1 MPREQYSRANQRK
14 QTTNYY
20 LTYDSI
26 ITFYKN
32 APRFLCALLEC
43 SYGGGQNRV
52 FAQDA
57 EVTDVLTAEDFKLGG
72 YNNYSFT
79 SSNGVTY
86 CLYQAMK
93 STDGIIQIN
102 GKKNSY
108 FAVTNAPVGYM
119 VKSVTVDFRE
129 STKTNI
135 LVHGDNSAYAAENA
149 THQGTELKQGL
160 NFDDKSYTFE
170 TEYPYFALYTKGK
183 NAVYIKSITVV
194 WNTTGGGGSVETV
207 AAPEINP
214 ASQKFSKAFDA
225 TITGAEGTTLKYT
238 LDGTDPANSQTA
250 TVVKAATAT
259 VNIPAQT
266 TTLKAIALKGD
277 LVSQVAEAV
286 YTYRAP
292 SENDGTFAKPY
303 TVEEFVELVELV
315 KPQPTQDVW
324 VKGTILGF
332 MENGGYNPNPSSNE
346 NTNVCIGTTDGRVY
360 MGVKLEKGSIF
371 RELGLN
377 KKVGTELMVKGKYTE
392 DYFLKPGM
400 KNEPTYLYIADPTQ
414 ALASI
419 NVKTTEGYA
428 TYYNDKLGVTIPEG
442 IDAKCGVITDVNN
455 GALTIDYRYAA
466 GAEIHAGNAVL
477 VKAGKA
483 MQIPL
488 IVSKHTSNVIAE
500 NMLKGQATTG
510 DFIADPD
517 YKYYKLAYNNYSTK
531 EGLGFY
537 FGVENGGAFTVPA
550 GMAYL
555 AVPRSMAVKCFLLD
569 GSATGIEG
577 IEAGQT
583 AEAVKTVYTL
593 DGRKV
598 EAQKLPKGIY
608 IVNGKKVI
616 VK

>member
-1 MPREQYSRANQRK
+1 MIQS
-14 QTTNYY
+14 
-20 LTYDSI
+20 L
-26 ITFYKN
+26 
-32 APRFLCALLEC
+32 RFTKMLLAFCVLCLSAVM
-43 SYGGGQNRV
+43 GGQNRV

-57 EVTDVLTAEDFKLGG
+57 EVTDVLTAKDFNVGG
-72 YNNYSFT
+72 KYNSYSHT
-79 SSNGVTY
+79 KGEVTY
-86 CLYQAMK
+86 CLNYATKGTNPNNTIQVRETK
-93 STDGIIQIN
+93 GSNFGI
-102 GKKNSY
+102 S
-108 FAVTNAPVGYM
+108 AVPEGYT
-119 VKSVTVDFRE
+119 VKSITIDLHDKTGDNVTLEVRGDYIPY
-129 STKTNI
+129 KLN
-135 LVHGDNSAYAAENA
+135 VKDPHGDVLTTLSEKNN
-149 THQGTELKQGL
+149 
-160 NFDDKSYTFE
+160 SYTFE
-170 TEYPYFALYTKGK
+170 KEYSHFGIFLGGTGIA
-183 NAVYIKSITVV
+183 YINSITVV

-207 AAPEINP
+207 AVPAINP
-214 ASQKFSKAFDA
+214 ASQKFSEAFAA

-238 LDGTDPANSQTA
+238 LDGSDPANSQTA

-292 SENDGTFAKPY
+292 SDNDGTFAKPY
-303 TVEEFVELVELV
+303 TVEEFVELAELEGR
-315 KPQPTQDVW
+315 PFTQDVW
-324 VKGTILGF
+324 VKGTILG
-332 MENGGYNPNPSSNE
+332 EIDNGNIDESFPHCF
-346 NTNVCIGTTDGRVY
+346 NVCIGTKQGEK
-360 MGVKLEKGSIF
+360 MAIKLDNNSNF
-371 RELGLN
+371 REFDYTQKIGA
-377 KKVGTELMVKGKYTE
+377 ELMAYGKYTE
-392 DYFLKPGM
+392 EYNGTFGM
-400 KNEPTYLYIADPTQ
+400 KKEPTYLYIADPTQ

-442 IDAKCGVITDVNN
+442 IDAKCGVITGVNN
-455 GALTIDYRYAA
+455 GALNIDYRYAA
-466 GAEIHAGNAVL
+466 GADEIPAGNAVL
-477 VKAGKA
+477 VKAGNA
-483 MQIPL
+483 MHIPL
-488 IVSKHTSNVIAE
+488 IVSKHTKEVVAE

-510 DFIADPD
+510 KFTADPD

-537 FGVENGGAFTVPA
+537 FGVEHGGAFTVPA

>member
-1 MPREQYSRANQRK
+1 MIQS
-14 QTTNYY
+14 
-20 LTYDSI
+20 L
-26 ITFYKN
+26 
-32 APRFLCALLEC
+32 RFTKMLLAFCVLCLSAVM
-43 SYGGGQNRV
+43 GGQNRV
-52 FAQDA
+52 FAQGA
-57 EVTDVLTAEDFKLGG
+57 EVTDVLTAEKCGLAGNT
-72 YNNYSFT
+72 YVKKEYT
-79 SSNGVTY
+79 SGQVTY
-86 CLYQAMK
+86 ILNDVMK
-93 STDGIIQIN
+93 GSQTPNKGTFQLNSKKEKHSYIAVKSIGN
-102 GKKNSY
+102 GY
-108 FAVTNAPVGYM
+108 T
-119 VKSVTVDFRE
+119 VKSVTIEVNNANG
-129 STKTNI
+129 SLQI
-135 LVHGDNSAYAAENA
+135 LGAQDPYAKGN
-149 THQGTELKQGL
+149 QQPVGTSLKNDIKETITY
-160 NFDDKSYTFE
+160 NFEGS
-170 TEYPYFALYTKGK
+170 YPYFEIYANEKTG
-183 NAVYIKSITVV
+183 AVYINSITVV

-277 LVSQVAEAV
+277 LVSQEAEAV

-292 SENDGTFAKPY
+292 SDNDGTFAKPY
-303 TVEEFVELVELV
+303 TVEEFVELAEL
-315 KPQPTQDVW
+315 QPTQDVW
-324 VKGTILGF
+324 VVGEILGNAANG
-332 MENGGYNPNPSSNE
+332 ENNFNPNDTK
-346 NTNVCIGTTDGRVY
+346 NTNVCIGTAENN
-360 MGVKLEKGSIF
+360 MPVKLAVDEF
-371 RELGLN
+371 RALN
-377 KKVGTELMVKGKYTE
+377 LYAKKEAVLMVKGAKGIYFNRTGIE
-392 DYFLKPGM
+392 D
-400 KNEPTYLYIADPTQ
+400 PTYLYIADPTQ

-428 TYYNDKLGVTIPEG
+428 TYYNDNLGVTIPEG

-455 GALTIDYRYAA
+455 GALTIDYRYVA
-466 GAEIHAGNAVL
+466 GTKIPAGNAVL

-517 YKYYKLAYNNYSTK
+517 YKYYKLAYNNYNTK

-537 FGVENGGAFTVPA
+537 FGAENGGAFTVPA

>member
-1 MPREQYSRANQRK
+1 M
-14 QTTNYY
+14 
-20 LTYDSI
+20 
-26 ITFYKN
+26 
-32 APRFLCALLEC
+32 
-43 SYGGGQNRV
+43 
-52 FAQDA
+52 FAQGA
-57 EVTDVLTAEDFKLGG
+57 EVTDVLTAKDFNVGG
-72 YNNYSFT
+72 RYNSYSHT
-79 SSNGVTY
+79 KGEVTY
-86 CLYQAMK
+86 CLNYATKGTNPNNTIQVRETK
-93 STDGIIQIN
+93 GSNFGI
-102 GKKNSY
+102 S
-108 FAVTNAPVGYM
+108 AVPEGYT
-119 VKSVTVDFRE
+119 VKSITIDLHDKTGDNVTLEVRGDY
-129 STKTNI
+129 KPYGLN
-135 LVHGDNSAYAAENA
+135 VKNPHGDVLTTLSEKNN
-149 THQGTELKQGL
+149 
-160 NFDDKSYTFE
+160 SYTFE
-170 TEYPYFALYTKGK
+170 KEYSHFGIFLGGTGIA
-183 NAVYIKSITVV
+183 YINSITVV

-207 AAPEINP
+207 AVPAINP
-214 ASQKFSKAFDA
+214 ASQKFSEAFDA

-238 LDGTDPANSQTA
+238 LDGSDPATSLTA
-250 TVVKAATAT
+250 TAVEAATAT

-292 SENDGTFAKPY
+292 SKNDGTFAKPY
-303 TVEEFVELVELV
+303 TVEEF
-315 KPQPTQDVW
+315 KFWKPTQEVW
-324 VKGTILGF
+324 VVGEILGNAANG
-332 MENGGYNPNPSSNE
+332 ENNFNPNDTQ
-346 NTNVCIGTTDGRVY
+346 NTNVCIGTAENN
-360 MGVKLEKGSIF
+360 MPVKLAVDEF
-371 RELGLN
+371 RALN
-377 KKVGTELMVKGKYTE
+377 LYAKKEAVLMVKGTKGI
-392 DYFLKPGM
+392 YFNRTGI
-400 KNEPTYLYIADPTQ
+400 EYPTQFYIADPTQ

-428 TYYNDKLGVTIPEG
+428 TYYNDNLGVTIPEG

-455 GALTIDYRYAA
+455 GALTIDYRYVS
-466 GAEIHAGNAVL
+466 GTKIPAGNAVL

-500 NMLKGQATTG
+500 NMLKGLATTG

-517 YKYYKLAYNNYSTK
+517 YKYYKLAYNNYNTK

-537 FGVENGGAFTVPA
+537 FGAENGGAFTVPA

>member
-1 MPREQYSRANQRK
+1 MIQS
-14 QTTNYY
+14 
-20 LTYDSI
+20 L
-26 ITFYKN
+26 
-32 APRFLCALLEC
+32 RFTKMLLAFCVLCLSAVM
-43 SYGGGQNRV
+43 GGQNRV
-52 FAQDA
+52 FAQGA
-57 EVTDVLTAEDFKLGG
+57 EVTDVLTTKDFKLGS

-86 CLYQAMK
+86 CLFQAMK
-93 STDGIIQIN
+93 SNEGIIQIN
-102 GKKNSY
+102 GKKKSY
-108 FAVTNAPVGYM
+108 FAVTNVPAGYT
-119 VKSVTVDFRE
+119 VKSVMVDFKDDK
-129 STKTNI
+129 SKTTFSVFGN
-135 LVHGDNSAYAAENA
+135 NSAYPTSNA
-149 THQGTELKQGL
+149 THQGTELKKGL
-160 NFDDKSYTFE
+160 KFADNSYTFE
-170 TEYPYFALYTKGK
+170 AAYPYFALYTVGS
-183 NAVYIKSITVV
+183 NAVYINSITVV

-207 AAPEINP
+207 AVPEINP
-214 ASQKFSKAFDA
+214 ASQKFSEAFDA

-292 SENDGTFAKPY
+292 SDNDGTFAKPY
-303 TVEEFVELVELV
+303 TVEEFVELAELAELEGR
-315 KPQPTQDVW
+315 PFTQDVW
-324 VKGTILGF
+324 VKGTILG
-332 MENGGYNPNPSSNE
+332 EIDNGNIDESFPHCF
-346 NTNVCIGTTDGRVY
+346 NVCIGTKQGEK
-360 MGVKLEKGSIF
+360 MAIKLDNNSNF
-371 RELGLN
+371 REFDYTQKIGA
-377 KKVGTELMVKGKYTE
+377 ELMAYGKYTE
-392 DYFLKPGM
+392 EYNGTFGM
-400 KNEPTYLYIADPTQ
+400 KKEPTYLYIADPTQ

-442 IDAKCGVITDVNN
+442 IDAKCGVITGVNN
-455 GALTIDYRYAA
+455 GALNIDYRYAA
-466 GAEIHAGNAVL
+466 GADEIPAGNAVL
-477 VKAGKA
+477 VKAGNA
-483 MQIPL
+483 MHIPL
-488 IVSKHTSNVIAE
+488 IVSKHTKEVVAE

-510 DFIADPD
+510 KFTADPD

>member
-1 MPREQYSRANQRK
+1 MIQS
-14 QTTNYY
+14 
-20 LTYDSI
+20 L
-26 ITFYKN
+26 
-32 APRFLCALLEC
+32 RFTKMLLAFCVLCLSAVM
-43 SYGGGQNRV
+43 GGQNRV

-207 AAPEINP
+207 AVPAINP
-214 ASQKFSKAFDA
+214 ASQKFSEAFDA

-238 LDGTDPANSQTA
+238 LDGSDPATSQTA
-250 TVVKAATAT
+250 TAVEAATAT

-303 TVEEFVELVELV
+303 TVEEFVEFR
-315 KPQPTQDVW
+315 PTQDVW
-324 VKGTILGF
+324 VKGTILGEIDRGNIDESF
-332 MENGGYNPNPSSNE
+332 PYCY
-346 NTNVCIGTTDGRVY
+346 NVCIGTKQGEK
-360 MGVKLEKGSIF
+360 MAIKLDNNSNF
-371 RELGLN
+371 REFDYTQKIGA
-377 KKVGTELMVKGKYTE
+377 ELMAYGKYTE
-392 DYFLKPGM
+392 EYNGTFGM
-400 KNEPTYLYIADPTQ
+400 KKEPTYLYIADPTQ

-466 GAEIHAGNAVL
+466 GAEIPAGNAVL

-517 YKYYKLAYNNYSTK
+517 YKYYKLAYNNYNTK

-537 FGVENGGAFTVPA
+537 FGAENGGAFTVPA

-555 AVPRSMAVKCFLLD
+555 AVTRSMAVKCFLLD

>member
-1 MPREQYSRANQRK
+1 MQ
-14 QTTNYY
+14 
-20 LTYDSI
+20 LW
-26 ITFYKN
+26 
-32 APRFLCALLEC
+32 
-43 SYGGGQNRV
+43 GGQNRV
-52 FAQDA
+52 FAQGA
-57 EVTDVLTAEDFKLGG
+57 EVTDVLTAEKCGLAGNT
-72 YNNYSFT
+72 YVKKEYT
-79 SSNGVTY
+79 SGQVTY
-86 CLYQAMK
+86 ILNDVMK
-93 STDGIIQIN
+93 GSQTPNKGTFQLNSKKEKHSYIAVKSIGN
-102 GKKNSY
+102 GY
-108 FAVTNAPVGYM
+108 T
-119 VKSVTVDFRE
+119 VKSVTIEVNNANG
-129 STKTNI
+129 SLQI
-135 LVHGDNSAYAAENA
+135 LGAQDPYAKGN
-149 THQGTELKQGL
+149 QQPVGTSLKNDIKETITY
-160 NFDDKSYTFE
+160 NFEGS
-170 TEYPYFALYTKGK
+170 YPYFEIYANEKTG
-183 NAVYIKSITVV
+183 AVYINSITVV

-207 AAPEINP
+207 AAPAINP
-214 ASQKFSKAFDA
+214 ASQNFTKAFDA

-414 ALASI
+414 AIASI

-442 IDAKCGVITDVNN
+442 IDAKCGVITGVNN
-455 GALTIDYRYAA
+455 GALNIDYRYAA
-466 GAEIHAGNAVL
+466 GADEIPAGNAVL
-477 VKAGKA
+477 VKAGNA
-483 MQIPL
+483 MHIPL

>member
-1 MPREQYSRANQRK
+1 MIQS
-14 QTTNYY
+14 
-20 LTYDSI
+20 L
-26 ITFYKN
+26 
-32 APRFLCALLEC
+32 RFTKMLLAFCVLCLSAVM
-43 SYGGGQNRV
+43 GGQNRV

-207 AAPEINP
+207 AVPAINP
-214 ASQKFSKAFDA
+214 ASQKFSEAFDA

-238 LDGTDPANSQTA
+238 LDGSDPATSQTA
-250 TVVKAATAT
+250 TAVEAATAT

-303 TVEEFVELVELV
+303 TVEEF
-315 KPQPTQDVW
+315 KFWKPTQEVW
-324 VKGTILGF
+324 VVGEILGNAANG
-332 MENGGYNPNPSSNE
+332 ENNFNPNDTQ
-346 NTNVCIGTTDGRVY
+346 NTNVCIGTAENN
-360 MGVKLEKGSIF
+360 MPVKLAVDEF
-371 RELGLN
+371 RALN
-377 KKVGTELMVKGKYTE
+377 LYAKKEAVLMVKGAKGI
-392 DYFLKPGM
+392 YFNRTGI
-400 KNEPTYLYIADPTQ
+400 EYPTQFYIADPTQ

-466 GAEIHAGNAVL
+466 GAEIPAGNAVL

-517 YKYYKLAYNNYSTK
+517 YKYYKLAYNNYNTK

-537 FGVENGGAFTVPA
+537 FGAENGGAFTVPA

-555 AVPRSMAVKCFLLD
+555 AVTRSMAVKCFLLD

>member
-1 MPREQYSRANQRK
+1 MIQS
-14 QTTNYY
+14 
-20 LTYDSI
+20 L
-26 ITFYKN
+26 
-32 APRFLCALLEC
+32 RFTKMLLAFCVLCLSAVM
-43 SYGGGQNRV
+43 GGQNRV
-52 FAQDA
+52 FAQGA
-57 EVTDVLTAEDFKLGG
+57 EVTDVLTAEKCGINS
-72 YNNYSFT
+72 YNKYEYT
-79 SSNGVTY
+79 SGQVTY
-86 CLYQAMK
+86 ILNDVMK
-93 STDGIIQIN
+93 GTGQYAGTLQLNSKKRHSYIAVKSIGN
-102 GKKNSY
+102 GY
-108 FAVTNAPVGYM
+108 T
-119 VKSVTVDFRE
+119 VKSVTIEVNKANG
-129 STKTNI
+129 SLQI
-135 LVHGDNSAYAAENA
+135 LGAQDPYAKGN
-149 THQGTELKQGL
+149 QQPVGTSLK
-160 NFDDKSYTFE
+160 NDIKDTITYKFE
-170 TEYPYFALYTKGK
+170 GSYPYFEIYANEKTG
-183 NAVYIKSITVV
+183 AVYINSITVV
-194 WNTTGGGGSVETV
+194 WNTTGGGSVETV
-207 AAPEINP
+207 AAPAINP
-214 ASQKFSKAFDA
+214 ASQKFSEAFDA

-238 LDGTDPANSQTA
+238 LDGSDPATSQTA
-250 TVVKAATAT
+250 TAVEAATAI

-292 SENDGTFAKPY
+292 SDNDGTFAKPY
-303 TVEEFVELVELV
+303 TVEEF
-315 KPQPTQDVW
+315 KFWKPTQEVW
-324 VKGTILGF
+324 VVGEILGNAANG
-332 MENGGYNPNPSSNE
+332 ENNFNPNDTQ
-346 NTNVCIGTTDGRVY
+346 NTNVCIGTAENN
-360 MGVKLEKGSIF
+360 MPVKLAVDEF
-371 RELGLN
+371 RALN
-377 KKVGTELMVKGKYTE
+377 LYAKKEAVLMVKGAKGI
-392 DYFLKPGM
+392 YFNRTGI
-400 KNEPTYLYIADPTQ
+400 EYPTQFYIADPTQ

-419 NVKTTEGYA
+419 NVKATEGYA

-466 GAEIHAGNAVL
+466 GAEIPAGNAVL

-510 DFIADPD
+510 EFTAESD
-517 YKYYKLAYNNYSTK
+517 YNYYKLAYNNYNTK

-537 FGVENGGAFTVPA
+537 FGAENGGAFTVPA

>member
-1 MPREQYSRANQRK
+1 MQ
-14 QTTNYY
+14 
-20 LTYDSI
+20 LW
-26 ITFYKN
+26 
-32 APRFLCALLEC
+32 
-43 SYGGGQNRV
+43 GGQNRV
-52 FAQDA
+52 FAQGA
-57 EVTDVLTAEDFKLGG
+57 EVTDVLTAEKCGLAGNT
-72 YNNYSFT
+72 YVKKEYT
-79 SSNGVTY
+79 SGQVTY
-86 CLYQAMK
+86 ILNDVMK
-93 STDGIIQIN
+93 GSQTPNKGTFQLNSKKEKHSYIAVKSIGN
-102 GKKNSY
+102 GY
-108 FAVTNAPVGYM
+108 T
-119 VKSVTVDFRE
+119 VKSVTIEVNNANG
-129 STKTNI
+129 SLQI
-135 LVHGDNSAYAAENA
+135 LGAQDPYAKGN
-149 THQGTELKQGL
+149 QQPVGTSLKNDIKETITY
-160 NFDDKSYTFE
+160 NFEGS
-170 TEYPYFALYTKGK
+170 YPYFEIYANEKTG
-183 NAVYIKSITVV
+183 AVYINSITVV

-207 AAPEINP
+207 AAPAINP
-214 ASQKFSKAFDA
+214 ASQNFTKAFDA

-238 LDGTDPANSQTA
+238 LDGSDPATSQTA
-250 TVVKAATAT
+250 TAVEAATAI

-277 LVSQVAEAV
+277 FVSQVAEAV

-292 SENDGTFAKPY
+292 SDNDGTFAKPY
-303 TVEEFVELVELV
+303 TVEEF
-315 KPQPTQDVW
+315 KFWKPTQEVW
-324 VKGTILGF
+324 VVGEILGNAANG
-332 MENGGYNPNPSSNE
+332 ENNFNPNGTQK
-346 NTNVCIGTTDGRVY
+346 TNVCIGTAENN
-360 MGVKLEKGSIF
+360 MPVKLAVDEF
-371 RELGLN
+371 RALN
-377 KKVGTELMVKGKYTE
+377 LYAKKEAVLMVKGAKGIYFNRTGIE
-392 DYFLKPGM
+392 D
-400 KNEPTYLYIADPTQ
+400 PTYLYIADPTQ

-466 GAEIHAGNAVL
+466 GAEILAGNAVL
-477 VKAGKA
+477 VKAEKA

-488 IVSKHTSNVIAE
+488 IVSNHTKEVVAE

-510 DFIADPD
+510 EFTADPD
-517 YKYYKLAYNNYSTK
+517 YKYYKLAYNNYNTK

-537 FGVENGGAFTVPA
+537 FGAENGGAFTVPA

-608 IVNGKKVI
+608 IINGKKVI

>member
-1 MPREQYSRANQRK
+1 MIQS
-14 QTTNYY
+14 
-20 LTYDSI
+20 L
-26 ITFYKN
+26 
-32 APRFLCALLEC
+32 RFTKMLLAFCVLCLSAVM
-43 SYGGGQNRV
+43 GGQNRV
-52 FAQDA
+52 FAQGA
-57 EVTDVLTAEDFKLGG
+57 EVTDVLTAEKCGLAGNT
-72 YNNYSFT
+72 YVKKEYT
-79 SSNGVTY
+79 SGQVTY
-86 CLYQAMK
+86 ILNDVMK
-93 STDGIIQIN
+93 GSQTPNKGTFQLNSKKEKHSYIAVKSIGN
-102 GKKNSY
+102 GY
-108 FAVTNAPVGYM
+108 T
-119 VKSVTVDFRE
+119 VKSVTIEVNNANG
-129 STKTNI
+129 SLQI
-135 LVHGDNSAYAAENA
+135 LGAQDPYAKGN
-149 THQGTELKQGL
+149 QQPVGTSLKNDIKETITY
-160 NFDDKSYTFE
+160 NFEGS
-170 TEYPYFALYTKGK
+170 YPYFEIYANEKTG
-183 NAVYIKSITVV
+183 AVYIKSITVV

-250 TVVKAATAT
+250 TAVEAATAT

-466 GAEIHAGNAVL
+466 GTKKIPAGNAVL

-488 IVSKHTSNVIAE
+488 IVSKHTKEKEVVAE

-517 YKYYKLAYNNYSTK
+517 YKYYKLAYNNFNTK

-537 FGVENGGAFTVPA
+537 FGAENGGAFTVPA

>member
-1 MPREQYSRANQRK
+1 MIQS
-14 QTTNYY
+14 
-20 LTYDSI
+20 L
-26 ITFYKN
+26 
-32 APRFLCALLEC
+32 RFTKMLLAFCVLCLSAVM
-43 SYGGGQNRV
+43 GGQNRV

-286 YTYRAP
+286 YTYCAP

-303 TVEEFVELVELV
+303 TVEEFVEF
-315 KPQPTQDVW
+315 QPTQDVW

-360 MGVKLEKGSIF
+360 MGVILKKGSIF

-428 TYYNDKLGVTIPEG
+428 TYYNDKLDVTIPEG

-466 GAEIHAGNAVL
+466 GTKKIPAGNAVL

-488 IVSKHTSNVIAE
+488 IVSKHTKEKEVVAE

-510 DFIADPD
+510 EFTADPD
-517 YKYYKLAYNNYSTK
+517 YKYYKLAYNNFNTK

-537 FGVENGGAFTVPA
+537 FGAENGGAFTVPA

>member
-1 MPREQYSRANQRK
+1 MIQS
-14 QTTNYY
+14 
-20 LTYDSI
+20 L
-26 ITFYKN
+26 
-32 APRFLCALLEC
+32 RFTKMLLAFCVLCLSAVM
-43 SYGGGQNRV
+43 GGQNCM

-57 EVTDVLTAEDFKLGG
+57 EVTDVLTAEKCGLAGNT
-72 YNNYSFT
+72 YVKKEYT
-79 SSNGVTY
+79 SGQVTY
-86 CLYQAMK
+86 ILNDVMK
-93 STDGIIQIN
+93 GSQTPNKGTFQLNSKKEKHSYIAVKSIGN
-102 GKKNSY
+102 GY
-108 FAVTNAPVGYM
+108 T
-119 VKSVTVDFRE
+119 VKSVTIEVNNANG
-129 STKTNI
+129 SLQI
-135 LVHGDNSAYAAENA
+135 LGAQDPYAKGN
-149 THQGTELKQGL
+149 QQPVGTSLKNDIKETITY
-160 NFDDKSYTFE
+160 NFEGS
-170 TEYPYFALYTKGK
+170 YPYFEIYANEKTG
-183 NAVYIKSITVV
+183 AVYINSITVV
-194 WNTTGGGGSVETV
+194 WNTTGGGSVETV
-207 AAPEINP
+207 AAPAINP
-214 ASQKFSKAFDA
+214 ASQKFSEAFDA

-238 LDGTDPANSQTA
+238 LDGSDPATSQTA
-250 TVVKAATAT
+250 TAVEAATAT
-259 VNIPAQT
+259 VKIPAQT

-277 LVSQVAEAV
+277 LVSQEAEAV

-292 SENDGTFAKPY
+292 SKNDGTFAKPY
-303 TVEEFVELVELV
+303 TVEEF
-315 KPQPTQDVW
+315 KFWKPTQEVW
-324 VKGTILGF
+324 VVGEILGNAANG
-332 MENGGYNPNPSSNE
+332 ENNFNPNDTK
-346 NTNVCIGTTDGRVY
+346 NTNVCIGTAENN
-360 MGVKLEKGSIF
+360 MPVKLAVDEF
-371 RELGLN
+371 RALN
-377 KKVGTELMVKGKYTE
+377 LYAKKKAVLMVKGAKGIYFNRTGIE
-392 DYFLKPGM
+392 D
-400 KNEPTYLYIADPTQ
+400 PTYLYIADPTQ

-466 GAEIHAGNAVL
+466 GTKKIPAGNAVL

-488 IVSKHTSNVIAE
+488 IVSKHTKEKEVVAE

-510 DFIADPD
+510 EFTADPD
-517 YKYYKLAYNNYSTK
+517 YKYYKLAYNNFNTK

-537 FGVENGGAFTVPA
+537 FGAENGGAFTVPA

>member
-1 MPREQYSRANQRK
+1 MIQS
-14 QTTNYY
+14 
-20 LTYDSI
+20 L
-26 ITFYKN
+26 
-32 APRFLCALLEC
+32 RFTKMLLAFCVLCLSAVM
-43 SYGGGQNRV
+43 GGQNRV
-52 FAQDA
+52 FAQGA
-57 EVTDVLTAEDFKLGG
+57 EVTDVLTAEKCGLAGNT
-72 YNNYSFT
+72 YVKKEYT
-79 SSNGVTY
+79 SGQVTY
-86 CLYQAMK
+86 ILNDVMK
-93 STDGIIQIN
+93 GSQTPNKGTFQLNSKKEKHSYIAVKSIGN
-102 GKKNSY
+102 GY
-108 FAVTNAPVGYM
+108 T
-119 VKSVTVDFRE
+119 VKSVTIEVNNANG
-129 STKTNI
+129 SLQI
-135 LVHGDNSAYAAENA
+135 LGAQDPYAKGN
-149 THQGTELKQGL
+149 QQPVGTSLKNDIKETITY
-160 NFDDKSYTFE
+160 NFEGS
-170 TEYPYFALYTKGK
+170 YPYFEIYANEKTG
-183 NAVYIKSITVV
+183 AVYINSITVV

-207 AAPEINP
+207 AAPAINP
-214 ASQKFSKAFDA
+214 ASQNFTKAFDA

-286 YTYRAP
+286 YTYCAP

-303 TVEEFVELVELV
+303 TVEEFVEF
-315 KPQPTQDVW
+315 QPTQDVW

-428 TYYNDKLGVTIPEG
+428 TYYNDNLGVTIPEG

-466 GAEIHAGNAVL
+466 GAEILAGNAVL

-488 IVSKHTSNVIAE
+488 IVSKHTKEKKVVAE

-510 DFIADPD
+510 EFTADPD
-517 YKYYKLAYNNYSTK
+517 YKYYKLAYNNFNTK

-537 FGVENGGAFTVPA
+537 FGAENGGAFTVPA

>member
-1 MPREQYSRANQRK
+1 MIQS
-14 QTTNYY
+14 
-20 LTYDSI
+20 L
-26 ITFYKN
+26 
-32 APRFLCALLEC
+32 RFTKMLLAFCVLCLSAVM
-43 SYGGGQNRV
+43 GGQNRV

-108 FAVTNAPVGYM
+108 FAVTNVPAGYT
-119 VKSVTVDFRE
+119 VKSVMVDFKDDK
-129 STKTNI
+129 SKTTFSVFGN
-135 LVHGDNSAYAAENA
+135 NSAYPTSNA
-149 THQGTELKQGL
+149 THQGTELKKGL

-207 AAPEINP
+207 AVPAINP
-214 ASQKFSKAFDA
+214 ASQKFSEAFDA

-238 LDGTDPANSQTA
+238 LDGSDPATSQTA
-250 TVVKAATAT
+250 TAVEAATAT
-259 VNIPAQT
+259 VKIPAQT

-303 TVEEFVELVELV
+303 TVEEF
-315 KPQPTQDVW
+315 KFWKPTQEVW
-324 VKGTILGF
+324 VVGEILGNAANG
-332 MENGGYNPNPSSNE
+332 ENNFNPNDTQ
-346 NTNVCIGTTDGRVY
+346 NTNVCIGTAENN
-360 MGVKLEKGSIF
+360 MPVKLAVDEF
-371 RELGLN
+371 RALN
-377 KKVGTELMVKGKYTE
+377 LYAKKEAVLMVKGAKGI
-392 DYFLKPGM
+392 YFNRTGI
-400 KNEPTYLYIADPTQ
+400 EYPTQFYIADPTQ

-419 NVKTTEGYA
+419 NVKATEGYA

-466 GAEIHAGNAVL
+466 GAEIPAGNAVL

-510 DFIADPD
+510 EFTAESD
-517 YKYYKLAYNNYSTK
+517 YNYYKLAYNNYNTK

-537 FGVENGGAFTVPA
+537 FGAENGGAFTVPA

>member
-1 MPREQYSRANQRK
+1 M
-14 QTTNYY
+14 
-20 LTYDSI
+20 
-26 ITFYKN
+26 
-32 APRFLCALLEC
+32 
-43 SYGGGQNRV
+43 
-52 FAQDA
+52 
-57 EVTDVLTAEDFKLGG
+57 LTAEKCGINS
-72 YNNYSFT
+72 YNKYEYT
-79 SSNGVTY
+79 SGQVTY
-86 CLYQAMK
+86 ILNDVMK
-93 STDGIIQIN
+93 GTGQYAGTLQLNSKKRHSYIAVKSIGN
-102 GKKNSY
+102 GY
-108 FAVTNAPVGYM
+108 T
-119 VKSVTVDFRE
+119 VKSVTIEVNKANG
-129 STKTNI
+129 SLQI
-135 LVHGDNSAYAAENA
+135 LGAQDPYAKGN
-149 THQGTELKQGL
+149 QQPVGTSLKNDIKDTITY
-160 NFDDKSYTFE
+160 NFEGS
-170 TEYPYFALYTKGK
+170 YPYFEIYANEKTG
-183 NAVYIKSITVV
+183 AVYINSITVV
-194 WNTTGGGGSVETV
+194 WNTTGGGSVETV
-207 AAPEINP
+207 AAPAINP
-214 ASQKFSKAFDA
+214 ASQKFSEAFDA

-238 LDGTDPANSQTA
+238 LDGSDPATSQTA
-250 TVVKAATAT
+250 TAVEAATAI

-292 SENDGTFAKPY
+292 SDNDGTFAKPY
-303 TVEEFVELVELV
+303 TVEEF
-315 KPQPTQDVW
+315 KFWKPTQEVW
-324 VKGTILGF
+324 VVGEILGNAANG
-332 MENGGYNPNPSSNE
+332 ENNFNPNDTQ
-346 NTNVCIGTTDGRVY
+346 NTNVCIGTAENN
-360 MGVKLEKGSIF
+360 MPVKLAVDEF
-371 RELGLN
+371 RALN
-377 KKVGTELMVKGKYTE
+377 LYAKKEAVLMVKGAKGI
-392 DYFLKPGM
+392 YFNRTGI
-400 KNEPTYLYIADPTQ
+400 EYPTQFYIADPTQ

-419 NVKTTEGYA
+419 NVKATEGYA

-466 GAEIHAGNAVL
+466 GAEIPAGNAVL

-510 DFIADPD
+510 EFTAESD
-517 YKYYKLAYNNYSTK
+517 YNYYKLAYNNYNTK

-537 FGVENGGAFTVPA
+537 FGAENGGAFTVPA

>member
-1 MPREQYSRANQRK
+1 MIQS
-14 QTTNYY
+14 
-20 LTYDSI
+20 L
-26 ITFYKN
+26 
-32 APRFLCALLEC
+32 RFTKMLLAFCVLCLSAVM
-43 SYGGGQNRV
+43 GGQNRV

-286 YTYRAP
+286 YTYCAP

-303 TVEEFVELVELV
+303 TVEEFVEF
-315 KPQPTQDVW
+315 QPTQDVW

-360 MGVKLEKGSIF
+360 MGVILKKGSIF

-428 TYYNDKLGVTIPEG
+428 TYYNDKLDVTIPEG

-466 GAEIHAGNAVL
+466 GTKILAGNAVL

-488 IVSKHTSNVIAE
+488 IVSKHTKEKEVVAE

-510 DFIADPD
+510 EFTADPD
-517 YKYYKLAYNNYSTK
+517 YKYYKLAYNNFNTK

-537 FGVENGGAFTVPA
+537 FGAENGGAFTVPA

>member
-1 MPREQYSRANQRK
+1 MIQS
-14 QTTNYY
+14 
-20 LTYDSI
+20 L
-26 ITFYKN
+26 
-32 APRFLCALLEC
+32 RFTKMLLAFCVLCLSAVM
-43 SYGGGQNRV
+43 GGQNRV

-303 TVEEFVELVELV
+303 TVEEFVEF
-315 KPQPTQDVW
+315 QPTQDVW

-360 MGVKLEKGSIF
+360 MGVRLEKGSIF

-466 GAEIHAGNAVL
+466 GAEIPVGNAVL

-500 NMLKGQATTG
+500 NMLKGLATTG

-517 YKYYKLAYNNYSTK
+517 YKYYKLAYNNFNTK

-537 FGVENGGAFTVPA
+537 FGAENGGAFTVPA

>member
-1 MPREQYSRANQRK
+1 MIQS
-14 QTTNYY
+14 
-20 LTYDSI
+20 L
-26 ITFYKN
+26 
-32 APRFLCALLEC
+32 RFTKMLLAFCVLCLSAVM
-43 SYGGGQNRV
+43 GGQNRV
-52 FAQDA
+52 FAQGA
-57 EVTDVLTAEDFKLGG
+57 EVTDVLTTKDFKLGS

-86 CLYQAMK
+86 CLFQAMK
-93 STDGIIQIN
+93 SNEGIIQIN
-102 GKKNSY
+102 GKKKSY
-108 FAVTNAPVGYM
+108 FAVTNVPAGYT
-119 VKSVTVDFRE
+119 VKSVMVDFKDDK
-129 STKTNI
+129 SKTTFSVFGN
-135 LVHGDNSAYAAENA
+135 NSAYPTSNA
-149 THQGTELKQGL
+149 THQGTELKKGL
-160 NFDDKSYTFE
+160 KFADNSYTFE
-170 TEYPYFALYTKGK
+170 AAYPYFALYTVGS
-183 NAVYIKSITVV
+183 NAVYINSITVV

-207 AAPEINP
+207 AVPAINP
-214 ASQKFSKAFDA
+214 ASQKFSEAFDA

-238 LDGTDPANSQTA
+238 LDGSDPATSQTA
-250 TVVKAATAT
+250 TAVEAATAT

-303 TVEEFVELVELV
+303 TVEEFVEFR
-315 KPQPTQDVW
+315 PTQDVW
-324 VKGTILGF
+324 VKGTILGEIDRGNIDESF
-332 MENGGYNPNPSSNE
+332 PYCY
-346 NTNVCIGTTDGRVY
+346 NVCIGTKQGEK
-360 MGVKLEKGSIF
+360 MAIKLDNDSNF
-371 RELGLN
+371 REFDYTQKIGA
-377 KKVGTELMVKGKYTE
+377 ELMAYGKYTE
-392 DYFLKPGM
+392 EYNGTFGM
-400 KNEPTYLYIADPTQ
+400 KKEPTYLYIADPTQ

-466 GAEIHAGNAVL
+466 GAEIPAGNAVL

-510 DFIADPD
+510 EFTAESD
-517 YKYYKLAYNNYSTK
+517 YNYYKLAYNNYNTK

-537 FGVENGGAFTVPA
+537 FGAENGGAFTVPA

>member
-1 MPREQYSRANQRK
+1 MIQS
-14 QTTNYY
+14 
-20 LTYDSI
+20 L
-26 ITFYKN
+26 
-32 APRFLCALLEC
+32 RFTKMLLAFCVLCLSAVM
-43 SYGGGQNRV
+43 GGQNRV
-52 FAQDA
+52 FAQGA
-57 EVTDVLTAEDFKLGG
+57 EVTDVLTAEKCGLAGNT
-72 YNNYSFT
+72 YVKKEYT
-79 SSNGVTY
+79 SGQVTY
-86 CLYQAMK
+86 ILNDVMK
-93 STDGIIQIN
+93 GSQTPNKGTFQLNSKKEKHSYIAVKSIGN
-102 GKKNSY
+102 GY
-108 FAVTNAPVGYM
+108 T
-119 VKSVTVDFRE
+119 VKSVTIEVNNANG
-129 STKTNI
+129 SLQI
-135 LVHGDNSAYAAENA
+135 LGAQDPYAKGN
-149 THQGTELKQGL
+149 QQPVGTSLKNDIKETITY
-160 NFDDKSYTFE
+160 NFEGS
-170 TEYPYFALYTKGK
+170 YPYFEIYANEKTG
-183 NAVYIKSITVV
+183 AVYIKSITVV

-207 AAPEINP
+207 AVPEINP

-238 LDGTDPANSQTA
+238 LDGSDPANSQTA

-292 SENDGTFAKPY
+292 SDNDGTFAKPY

-488 IVSKHTSNVIAE
+488 IVSKHTKEKEVVAE

-510 DFIADPD
+510 EFTADPD
-517 YKYYKLAYNNYSTK
+517 YKYYKLAYNNFNTK

-537 FGVENGGAFTVPA
+537 FGAENGGAFTVPA

>member
-1 MPREQYSRANQRK
+1 MQ
-14 QTTNYY
+14 
-20 LTYDSI
+20 LW
-26 ITFYKN
+26 
-32 APRFLCALLEC
+32 
-43 SYGGGQNRV
+43 GGQNRV

-286 YTYRAP
+286 YTYCAP

-303 TVEEFVELVELV
+303 TVEEFVEF
-315 KPQPTQDVW
+315 QPTQDVW

-466 GAEIHAGNAVL
+466 GAEILAGNAVL

-488 IVSKHTSNVIAE
+488 IVSNHTKEVVAE

-510 DFIADPD
+510 EFTADPD
-517 YKYYKLAYNNYSTK
+517 YKYYKLAYNNFNTK

-537 FGVENGGAFTVPA
+537 FGAENGGAFTVPA

>member
-1 MPREQYSRANQRK
+1 MQ
-14 QTTNYY
+14 
-20 LTYDSI
+20 LW
-26 ITFYKN
+26 
-32 APRFLCALLEC
+32 
-43 SYGGGQNRV
+43 GGQNRV

-57 EVTDVLTAEDFKLGG
+57 EVTDVLTTKDFKLGS

-86 CLYQAMK
+86 CLFQAMK
-93 STDGIIQIN
+93 SNEGIIQIN
-102 GKKNSY
+102 GKKKSY
-108 FAVTNAPVGYM
+108 FAVTNVPAGYT
-119 VKSVTVDFRE
+119 VKSVMVDFKDDK
-129 STKTNI
+129 SKTTFSVFGN
-135 LVHGDNSAYAAENA
+135 NSAYPTSNA
-149 THQGTELKQGL
+149 THQGTELKKGL
-160 NFDDKSYTFE
+160 KFADNSYTFE
-170 TEYPYFALYTKGK
+170 AAYPYFALYTVGS
-183 NAVYIKSITVV
+183 NAVYINSITVV

-207 AAPEINP
+207 AVPAINP
-214 ASQKFSKAFDA
+214 ASQKFSEAFDA

-238 LDGTDPANSQTA
+238 LDGSDPATSQTA
-250 TVVKAATAT
+250 TAVEAATAT
-259 VNIPAQT
+259 VKIPAQT

-303 TVEEFVELVELV
+303 TVEEF
-315 KPQPTQDVW
+315 KFWKPTQEVW
-324 VKGTILGF
+324 VVGEILGNAANG
-332 MENGGYNPNPSSNE
+332 ENNFNPNDTQ
-346 NTNVCIGTTDGRVY
+346 NTNVCIGTAENN
-360 MGVKLEKGSIF
+360 MPVKLAVDEF
-371 RELGLN
+371 RALN
-377 KKVGTELMVKGKYTE
+377 LYAKKEAVLMVKGAKGI
-392 DYFLKPGM
+392 YFNRTGI
-400 KNEPTYLYIADPTQ
+400 EYPTQFYIADPTQ

-419 NVKTTEGYA
+419 NVKATEGYA

-466 GAEIHAGNAVL
+466 GAEIPAGNAVL

-510 DFIADPD
+510 EFTAESD
-517 YKYYKLAYNNYSTK
+517 YNYYKLAYNNYNTK

-537 FGVENGGAFTVPA
+537 FGAENGGAFTVPA

>member
-1 MPREQYSRANQRK
+1 MQ
-14 QTTNYY
+14 
-20 LTYDSI
+20 LW
-26 ITFYKN
+26 
-32 APRFLCALLEC
+32 
-43 SYGGGQNRV
+43 GGQNRV

-238 LDGTDPANSQTA
+238 LDGSDPATSLTA
-250 TVVKAATAT
+250 TAVEAATAT

-292 SENDGTFAKPY
+292 SKNDGTFAKPY
-303 TVEEFVELVELV
+303 TVEEF
-315 KPQPTQDVW
+315 KFWKPTQEVW
-324 VKGTILGF
+324 VVGEILGNAANG
-332 MENGGYNPNPSSNE
+332 ENNFNPNDTQ
-346 NTNVCIGTTDGRVY
+346 NTNVCIGTAENN
-360 MGVKLEKGSIF
+360 MPVKLAVDEF
-371 RELGLN
+371 RALN
-377 KKVGTELMVKGKYTE
+377 LYAKKKAVLMVKGAKGIYFNRTGIE
-392 DYFLKPGM
+392 D
-400 KNEPTYLYIADPTQ
+400 PTYLYIADPTQ

-466 GAEIHAGNAVL
+466 GAEILAGNAVL

-488 IVSKHTSNVIAE
+488 IVSKHTKEKEVEAE

-510 DFIADPD
+510 EFTADPD
-517 YKYYKLAYNNYSTK
+517 YKYYKLAYNNFNTK

-537 FGVENGGAFTVPA
+537 FGAENGGAFTVPA

>member
-1 MPREQYSRANQRK
+1 MIQS
-14 QTTNYY
+14 
-20 LTYDSI
+20 L
-26 ITFYKN
+26 
-32 APRFLCALLEC
+32 RFTKMLLAFCVLCLSAVM
-43 SYGGGQNRV
+43 GGQNRV
-52 FAQDA
+52 FAQGA
-57 EVTDVLTAEDFKLGG
+57 EVTDVLTSKDFGLVASYKPAHYESPESGASYYL
-72 YNNYSFT
+72 NNAYLAGNS
-79 SSNGVTY
+79 
-86 CLYQAMK
+86 
-93 STDGIIQIN
+93 IQLN
-102 GKKNSY
+102 YKQKKGY
-108 FAVTNAPVGYM
+108 FAVTNVKEGHT
-119 VKSVTVDFRE
+119 VKSLKLEFETQSKASLKVFSDAVPYKEDTPDPKGTLVMEGITNTVTVDFDG
-129 STKTNI
+129 TK
-135 LVHGDNSAYAAENA
+135 
-149 THQGTELKQGL
+149 
-160 NFDDKSYTFE
+160 
-170 TEYPYFALYTKGK
+170 PYFAFYTVKSGAIK
-183 NAVYIKSITVV
+183 LKSITVV
-194 WNTTGGGGSVETV
+194 WNTTGGGSVETV
-207 AAPEINP
+207 AAPAINP
-214 ASQKFSKAFDA
+214 ASQKFSEAFDA

-238 LDGTDPANSQTA
+238 LDGSDPATSQTA
-250 TVVKAATAT
+250 TAVEAATAT

-292 SENDGTFAKPY
+292 SDNDGTFAKPY

-315 KPQPTQDVW
+315 EPQPTQDVW

-360 MGVKLEKGSIF
+360 MGVRLEKGSIF

-466 GAEIHAGNAVL
+466 GAEIPAGNAVL

-517 YKYYKLAYNNYSTK
+517 YKYYKLAYNNFNTK

-537 FGVENGGAFTVPA
+537 FGAENGGAFTVPA

-593 DGRKV
+593 NGRKV

>member
-1 MPREQYSRANQRK
+1 MIQS
-14 QTTNYY
+14 
-20 LTYDSI
+20 L
-26 ITFYKN
+26 
-32 APRFLCALLEC
+32 RFTKMLLAFCVLCLSAVM
-43 SYGGGQNRV
+43 GGQNRV
-52 FAQDA
+52 FAQGA
-57 EVTDVLTAEDFKLGG
+57 EVTDVLTAEKCGLAGNT
-72 YNNYSFT
+72 YVKKEYT
-79 SSNGVTY
+79 SGQVTY
-86 CLYQAMK
+86 ILNDVMK
-93 STDGIIQIN
+93 GSQTPNKGTFQLNSKKEKHSYIAVKSIGN
-102 GKKNSY
+102 GY
-108 FAVTNAPVGYM
+108 T
-119 VKSVTVDFRE
+119 VKSVTIEVNNANG
-129 STKTNI
+129 SLQI
-135 LVHGDNSAYAAENA
+135 LGAQDPYAKGN
-149 THQGTELKQGL
+149 QQPVGTSLKNDIKETITY
-160 NFDDKSYTFE
+160 NFEGS
-170 TEYPYFALYTKGK
+170 YPYFEIYANEKTG
-183 NAVYIKSITVV
+183 AVYINSITVV

-207 AAPEINP
+207 AAPAINP
-214 ASQKFSKAFDA
+214 ASQNFTKAFDA

-238 LDGTDPANSQTA
+238 LDGSDPATSQTA
-250 TVVKAATAT
+250 TAVEAATAI

-292 SENDGTFAKPY
+292 SDNDGTFAKPY

-324 VKGTILGF
+324 VKGTILGEIDRGNIDESF
-332 MENGGYNPNPSSNE
+332 PYCY
-346 NTNVCIGTTDGRVY
+346 NVCIGTKQGEK
-360 MGVKLEKGSIF
+360 MAIKLDNNSNF
-371 RELGLN
+371 REFDYTQKIGAELIAYGHF
-377 KKVGTELMVKGKYTE
+377 KKKYNGT
-392 DYFLKPGM
+392 FGM
-400 KNEPTYLYIADPTQ
+400 SDEPTYLYIADPTQ

-419 NVKTTEGYA
+419 NVKATEGYA

-466 GAEIHAGNAVL
+466 GAEIPAGNAVL

-510 DFIADPD
+510 EFTADPD
-517 YKYYKLAYNNYSTK
+517 YKYYKLAYNNFNTK

-537 FGVENGGAFTVPA
+537 FGAENGGAFTVPA

-555 AVPRSMAVKCFLLD
+555 AVPRSMAVNCFLLD

>member
-1 MPREQYSRANQRK
+1 MIQS
-14 QTTNYY
+14 
-20 LTYDSI
+20 L
-26 ITFYKN
+26 
-32 APRFLCALLEC
+32 RFTKMLLAFCVLCLSAVM
-43 SYGGGQNRV
+43 GGQNRV

-292 SENDGTFAKPY
+292 SDNDGTFAKPY

-466 GAEIHAGNAVL
+466 GAEIPAGNAVL

-517 YKYYKLAYNNYSTK
+517 YKYYKLAYNNYNTK

-537 FGVENGGAFTVPA
+537 FGAENGGAFTVPA

-555 AVPRSMAVKCFLLD
+555 AVTRSMAVKCFLLD

>member
-1 MPREQYSRANQRK
+1 MIQS
-14 QTTNYY
+14 
-20 LTYDSI
+20 L
-26 ITFYKN
+26 
-32 APRFLCALLEC
+32 RFTKMLLAFCVLCLSAVM
-43 SYGGGQNRV
+43 GGQNRV
-52 FAQDA
+52 FAQGA
-57 EVTDVLTAEDFKLGG
+57 EVTDVLTSKDFKLGS

-86 CLYQAMK
+86 CLFQAMK
-93 STDGIIQIN
+93 SNEGIIQIN
-102 GKKNSY
+102 GKKKSY
-108 FAVTNAPVGYM
+108 FAVTNVPAGYT
-119 VKSVTVDFRE
+119 VKSVMVDFKDDK
-129 STKTNI
+129 SKTTFSVFGN
-135 LVHGDNSAYAAENA
+135 NSAYPTSNA
-149 THQGTELKQGL
+149 THQGTELKKGL
-160 NFDDKSYTFE
+160 KFADNSYTFE
-170 TEYPYFALYTKGK
+170 AAYPYFALYTVGS
-183 NAVYIKSITVV
+183 NAVYINSITVV

-207 AAPEINP
+207 AVPAINP
-214 ASQKFSKAFDA
+214 ASQKFSEAFDA

-238 LDGTDPANSQTA
+238 LDGSDPATSQTA
-250 TVVKAATAT
+250 TAVEAATAT

-303 TVEEFVELVELV
+303 TVEEFVEFR
-315 KPQPTQDVW
+315 PTQDVW
-324 VKGTILGF
+324 VKGTILGEIDRGNIDESF
-332 MENGGYNPNPSSNE
+332 PYCY
-346 NTNVCIGTTDGRVY
+346 NVCIGTKQGEK
-360 MGVKLEKGSIF
+360 MAIKLDNDSNF
-371 RELGLN
+371 REFDYTQKIGA
-377 KKVGTELMVKGKYTE
+377 ELMAYGKYTE
-392 DYFLKPGM
+392 EYNGTFGM
-400 KNEPTYLYIADPTQ
+400 KKEPTYLYIADPTQ

-428 TYYNDKLGVTIPEG
+428 TYCNDNLGVTIPEG

-466 GAEIHAGNAVL
+466 GAEIPAGNAVL

-510 DFIADPD
+510 DFIADD
-517 YKYYKLAYNNYSTK
+517 YKYYKLAYNNYNTK

-537 FGVENGGAFTVPA
+537 FGAENGGAFTVPA

>member
-1 MPREQYSRANQRK
+1 MIQS
-14 QTTNYY
+14 
-20 LTYDSI
+20 L
-26 ITFYKN
+26 
-32 APRFLCALLEC
+32 RFTKMLLAFCVLCLSAVM
-43 SYGGGQNRV
+43 GGQNRV

-286 YTYRAP
+286 YTYCAP

-303 TVEEFVELVELV
+303 TVEEFVEF
-315 KPQPTQDVW
+315 QPTQDVW

-360 MGVKLEKGSIF
+360 MGVRLEKGSIF

-466 GAEIHAGNAVL
+466 GAEIPAGNAVL

-500 NMLKGQATTG
+500 NMLKGLATTG

-517 YKYYKLAYNNYSTK
+517 YKYYKLAYNNYNTK

-537 FGVENGGAFTVPA
+537 FGAENGGAFTVPA

>member
-1 MPREQYSRANQRK
+1 MQ
-14 QTTNYY
+14 
-20 LTYDSI
+20 LW
-26 ITFYKN
+26 
-32 APRFLCALLEC
+32 
-43 SYGGGQNRV
+43 GGQNRV

-57 EVTDVLTAEDFKLGG
+57 EVTDVLTAEDFGLVASYKPAHYVSPESEASYYFNFAYLQGG
-72 YNNYSFT
+72 SIQLNYD
-79 SSNGVTY
+79 
-86 CLYQAMK
+86 K
-93 STDGIIQIN
+93 
-102 GKKNSY
+102 KKNRFCY
-108 FAVTNAPVGYM
+108 FAVTNVKEGHT
-119 VKSVTVDFRE
+119 VKSLKLEFETQSKASLKVFSDAVPYKEDTPDPKGTLVMEGITNTVTVDFDG
-129 STKTNI
+129 TK
-135 LVHGDNSAYAAENA
+135 
-149 THQGTELKQGL
+149 
-160 NFDDKSYTFE
+160 
-170 TEYPYFALYTKGK
+170 PYFAFYTVKSGAIK
-183 NAVYIKSITVV
+183 LKSITVV

-207 AAPEINP
+207 AVPAINP
-214 ASQKFSKAFDA
+214 ASQKFSEAFDA

-238 LDGTDPANSQTA
+238 LDGSDPATSQTA
-250 TVVKAATAT
+250 TAVEAATAT

-303 TVEEFVELVELV
+303 TVEEFVEFR
-315 KPQPTQDVW
+315 PTQDVW
-324 VKGTILGF
+324 VKGTILGEIDRGNIDESF
-332 MENGGYNPNPSSNE
+332 PYCY
-346 NTNVCIGTTDGRVY
+346 NVCIGTKQGEK
-360 MGVKLEKGSIF
+360 MAIKLDNNSNF
-371 RELGLN
+371 REFDYTQKIGA
-377 KKVGTELMVKGKYTE
+377 ELMAYGKYTE
-392 DYFLKPGM
+392 EYNGTFGM

-428 TYYNDKLGVTIPEG
+428 TYYNDNLGVTIPEG

-466 GAEIHAGNAVL
+466 GAEIPAGNAVL

-488 IVSKHTSNVIAE
+488 IVSKHTKEVVAE

-510 DFIADPD
+510 KFTADPD

>member
-1 MPREQYSRANQRK
+1 MIQS
-14 QTTNYY
+14 
-20 LTYDSI
+20 L
-26 ITFYKN
+26 
-32 APRFLCALLEC
+32 RFTKMLLAFCVLCLSAVM
-43 SYGGGQNRV
+43 GGQNRV

-207 AAPEINP
+207 AVPAINP
-214 ASQKFSKAFDA
+214 ASQKFSEAFDA

-238 LDGTDPANSQTA
+238 LDGSDPATSQTA
-250 TVVKAATAT
+250 TAVEAATAT

-303 TVEEFVELVELV
+303 TVEEFVELV

-324 VKGTILGF
+324 VVGEILGNAANG
-332 MENGGYNPNPSSNE
+332 ENNFNPNDTK
-346 NTNVCIGTTDGRVY
+346 NTNVCIGTAENN
-360 MGVKLEKGSIF
+360 MPVKLAVDEF
-371 RELGLN
+371 RALN
-377 KKVGTELMVKGKYTE
+377 LYAKKEAVLMVKGAKGIYFNRTGIE
-392 DYFLKPGM
+392 D
-400 KNEPTYLYIADPTQ
+400 PTYLYIADPTQ

-466 GAEIHAGNAVL
+466 GAEIPAGNAVL

-517 YKYYKLAYNNYSTK
+517 YKYYKLAYNNYNTK

-537 FGVENGGAFTVPA
+537 FGAENGGAFTVPA

-555 AVPRSMAVKCFLLD
+555 AVTRSMAVKCFLLD

>member
-1 MPREQYSRANQRK
+1 MQ
-14 QTTNYY
+14 
-20 LTYDSI
+20 LW
-26 ITFYKN
+26 
-32 APRFLCALLEC
+32 
-43 SYGGGQNRV
+43 GGQNRV
-52 FAQDA
+52 FAQGA
-57 EVTDVLTAEDFKLGG
+57 EVTDVLTTKDFKLGS

-86 CLYQAMK
+86 CLFQAMK
-93 STDGIIQIN
+93 SNEGIIQIN
-102 GKKNSY
+102 GKKKSY
-108 FAVTNAPVGYM
+108 FAVTNVPAGYT
-119 VKSVTVDFRE
+119 VKSVMVDFKDDK
-129 STKTNI
+129 SKTTFSVFGN
-135 LVHGDNSAYAAENA
+135 NSAYPTSNA
-149 THQGTELKQGL
+149 THQGTELKKGL
-160 NFDDKSYTFE
+160 KFADNSYTFE
-170 TEYPYFALYTKGK
+170 AAYPYFALYTVGS
-183 NAVYIKSITVV
+183 NAVYINSITVV

-207 AAPEINP
+207 AVPAINP
-214 ASQKFSKAFDA
+214 ASQKFSEAFDA

-238 LDGTDPANSQTA
+238 LDGSDPATSQTA
-250 TVVKAATAT
+250 TAVEAATAT

-286 YTYRAP
+286 YTYCAP

-303 TVEEFVELVELV
+303 TVEEFVEF
-315 KPQPTQDVW
+315 QPTQDVW

-466 GAEIHAGNAVL
+466 GAEILAGNAVL

-488 IVSKHTSNVIAE
+488 IVSNHTKEVVAE

-510 DFIADPD
+510 EFTADPD
-517 YKYYKLAYNNYSTK
+517 YKYYKLAYNNFNTK

-537 FGVENGGAFTVPA
+537 FGAENGGAFTVPA

>member
-1 MPREQYSRANQRK
+1 MIQS
-14 QTTNYY
+14 
-20 LTYDSI
+20 L
-26 ITFYKN
+26 
-32 APRFLCALLEC
+32 RFTKMLLAFCVLCLSAVM
-43 SYGGGQNRV
+43 GGQNRV

-303 TVEEFVELVELV
+303 TVEEFVELV

-324 VKGTILGF
+324 VVGEILGNAANG
-332 MENGGYNPNPSSNE
+332 ENNFNPNDTK
-346 NTNVCIGTTDGRVY
+346 NTNVCIGTAENN
-360 MGVKLEKGSIF
+360 MPVKLAVDEF
-371 RELGLN
+371 RALN
-377 KKVGTELMVKGKYTE
+377 LYAKKKAVLMVKGAKGIYFNRTGIE
-392 DYFLKPGM
+392 D
-400 KNEPTYLYIADPTQ
+400 PTYLYIADPTQ

-466 GAEIHAGNAVL
+466 GAEIPAGNAVL

-517 YKYYKLAYNNYSTK
+517 YKYYKLAYNNYNTK

-537 FGVENGGAFTVPA
+537 FGAENGGAFTVPA

>member
-1 MPREQYSRANQRK
+1 M
-14 QTTNYY
+14 
-20 LTYDSI
+20 
-26 ITFYKN
+26 
-32 APRFLCALLEC
+32 
-43 SYGGGQNRV
+43 
-52 FAQDA
+52 FAQGA
-57 EVTDVLTAEDFKLGG
+57 EVTDVLTAEKCGLAGNT
-72 YNNYSFT
+72 YVKKEYT
-79 SSNGVTY
+79 SGQVTY
-86 CLYQAMK
+86 ILNDVMK
-93 STDGIIQIN
+93 GSQTPNKGTFQLNSKKEKHSYIAVKSIGN
-102 GKKNSY
+102 GY
-108 FAVTNAPVGYM
+108 T
-119 VKSVTVDFRE
+119 VKSVTIEVNNANG
-129 STKTNI
+129 SLQI
-135 LVHGDNSAYAAENA
+135 LGAQDPYAKGN
-149 THQGTELKQGL
+149 QQPVGTSLKNDIKETITY
-160 NFDDKSYTFE
+160 NFEGS
-170 TEYPYFALYTKGK
+170 YPYFEIYANEKTG
-183 NAVYIKSITVV
+183 AVYINSITVV
-194 WNTTGGGGSVETV
+194 WNTTGGGSVETV
-207 AAPEINP
+207 AAPAINP
-214 ASQKFSKAFDA
+214 ASQKFSEAFDA

-238 LDGTDPANSQTA
+238 LDGSDPATSQTA
-250 TVVKAATAT
+250 TAVEAATAT
-259 VNIPAQT
+259 VKIPAQT

-277 LVSQVAEAV
+277 LVSQEAEAV

-292 SENDGTFAKPY
+292 SKNDGTFAKPY
-303 TVEEFVELVELV
+303 TVEEF
-315 KPQPTQDVW
+315 KFWKPTQEVW
-324 VKGTILGF
+324 VVGEILGNAANG
-332 MENGGYNPNPSSNE
+332 ENNFNPNDTK
-346 NTNVCIGTTDGRVY
+346 NTNVCIGTAENN
-360 MGVKLEKGSIF
+360 MPVKLAVDEF
-371 RELGLN
+371 RALN
-377 KKVGTELMVKGKYTE
+377 LYAKKKAVLMVKGAKGIYFNRTGIE
-392 DYFLKPGM
+392 D
-400 KNEPTYLYIADPTQ
+400 PTYLYIADPTQ

-466 GAEIHAGNAVL
+466 GTKKIPAGNAVL

-488 IVSKHTSNVIAE
+488 IVSKHTKEKEVVAE

-510 DFIADPD
+510 EFTADPD
-517 YKYYKLAYNNYSTK
+517 YKYYKLAYNNFNTK

-537 FGVENGGAFTVPA
+537 FGAENGGAFTVPA

>member
-1 MPREQYSRANQRK
+1 MIQS
-14 QTTNYY
+14 
-20 LTYDSI
+20 L
-26 ITFYKN
+26 
-32 APRFLCALLEC
+32 RFTKMLLAFCVLCLSAVM
-43 SYGGGQNRV
+43 GGQNRV

-57 EVTDVLTAEDFKLGG
+57 EVTDVLTTKDFKLGS

-86 CLYQAMK
+86 CLFQAMK
-93 STDGIIQIN
+93 SNEGIIQIN
-102 GKKNSY
+102 GKKKSY
-108 FAVTNAPVGYM
+108 FAVTNVPAGYT
-119 VKSVTVDFRE
+119 VKSVMVDFKDDK
-129 STKTNI
+129 SKTTFSVFGN
-135 LVHGDNSAYAAENA
+135 NSAYPTSNA
-149 THQGTELKQGL
+149 THQGTELKKGL
-160 NFDDKSYTFE
+160 KFADNSYTFE
-170 TEYPYFALYTKGK
+170 AAYPYFALYTVGS
-183 NAVYIKSITVV
+183 NAVYINSITVV
-194 WNTTGGGGSVETV
+194 WNTTGGGSVETV
-207 AAPEINP
+207 AAPAINP
-214 ASQKFSKAFDA
+214 ASQKFSEAFDA

-238 LDGTDPANSQTA
+238 LDGSDPATSQTA
-250 TVVKAATAT
+250 TAVEAATAT
-259 VNIPAQT
+259 VKIPAQT

-277 LVSQVAEAV
+277 LVSQVVEAV

-428 TYYNDKLGVTIPEG
+428 TYYNDNLGVTIPEG

-466 GAEIHAGNAVL
+466 GAEIPAGNAVL

-517 YKYYKLAYNNYSTK
+517 YKYYKLAYNNYNTK

-537 FGVENGGAFTVPA
+537 FGAENGGAFTVPA

>member
-1 MPREQYSRANQRK
+1 MIQS
-14 QTTNYY
+14 
-20 LTYDSI
+20 L
-26 ITFYKN
+26 
-32 APRFLCALLEC
+32 RFTKMLLAFCVLCLSAVM
-43 SYGGGQNRV
+43 GGQNRV
-52 FAQDA
+52 FAQGA
-57 EVTDVLTAEDFKLGG
+57 EVTDVLTSKDFGLVASYKPAHYESPESGASYYL
-72 YNNYSFT
+72 NNAYLAGNS
-79 SSNGVTY
+79 
-86 CLYQAMK
+86 
-93 STDGIIQIN
+93 IQLN
-102 GKKNSY
+102 YKQKKGY
-108 FAVTNAPVGYM
+108 FAVTNVKEGHT
-119 VKSVTVDFRE
+119 VKSLKLEFETQSKASLKVFSDAVPYKEDTPDPKGTLVMEGITNTVTVDFDG
-129 STKTNI
+129 TK
-135 LVHGDNSAYAAENA
+135 
-149 THQGTELKQGL
+149 
-160 NFDDKSYTFE
+160 
-170 TEYPYFALYTKGK
+170 PYFAFYTVKSGAIK
-183 NAVYIKSITVV
+183 LKSITVV
-194 WNTTGGGGSVETV
+194 WNTTGGGSVETV
-207 AAPEINP
+207 AVPAINP
-214 ASQKFSKAFDA
+214 ASQKFSEAFDA

-238 LDGTDPANSQTA
+238 LDGSDPATSLTA
-250 TVVKAATAT
+250 TAVEAATAT

-266 TTLKAIALKGD
+266 TTLKAIALKDD

-292 SENDGTFAKPY
+292 SKNDGTFAKPY
-303 TVEEFVELVELV
+303 TVEEFVEFR
-315 KPQPTQDVW
+315 PIQDVW
-324 VKGTILGF
+324 VKGTILGEIDRGNIDESF
-332 MENGGYNPNPSSNE
+332 PYCY
-346 NTNVCIGTTDGRVY
+346 NVCIGTKQGEK
-360 MGVKLEKGSIF
+360 MAIKLDNDSNF
-371 RELGLN
+371 REFDYTQKIGA
-377 KKVGTELMVKGKYTE
+377 ELMAYGKYTE
-392 DYFLKPGM
+392 EYNGTFGM
-400 KNEPTYLYIADPTQ
+400 KKEPTYLYIADPTQ

-419 NVKTTEGYA
+419 NVKATEGYA

-466 GAEIHAGNAVL
+466 GAEILAGNAVL

-488 IVSKHTSNVIAE
+488 IVSKHTSNVIAK

-517 YKYYKLAYNNYSTK
+517 YKYYKLAYNNYNTK

-537 FGVENGGAFTVPA
+537 FGAENGGAFTVPA

>member
-1 MPREQYSRANQRK
+1 MQ
-14 QTTNYY
+14 
-20 LTYDSI
+20 LW
-26 ITFYKN
+26 
-32 APRFLCALLEC
+32 
-43 SYGGGQNRV
+43 GGQNRV

-57 EVTDVLTAEDFKLGG
+57 EVTDVLTTKDFKLGS

-86 CLYQAMK
+86 CLFQAMK
-93 STDGIIQIN
+93 SNEGIIQIN
-102 GKKNSY
+102 GKKKSY
-108 FAVTNAPVGYM
+108 FAVTNVPAGYT
-119 VKSVTVDFRE
+119 VKSVMVDFKDDK
-129 STKTNI
+129 SKTTFSVFGN
-135 LVHGDNSAYAAENA
+135 NSAYPTSNA
-149 THQGTELKQGL
+149 THQGTELKKGL
-160 NFDDKSYTFE
+160 KFADNSYTFE
-170 TEYPYFALYTKGK
+170 AAYPYFALYTVGS
-183 NAVYIKSITVV
+183 NAVYINSITVV
-194 WNTTGGGGSVETV
+194 WNTTGGGSVETV
-207 AAPEINP
+207 AAPAINP
-214 ASQKFSKAFDA
+214 ASQKFSEAFDA

-238 LDGTDPANSQTA
+238 LDGSDPATSQTA
-250 TVVKAATAT
+250 TAVEAATAT
-259 VNIPAQT
+259 VKIPAQT

-428 TYYNDKLGVTIPEG
+428 TYYNDNLGVTIPEG

-466 GAEIHAGNAVL
+466 GAEISAGNAVL

-510 DFIADPD
+510 EFTAESD
-517 YKYYKLAYNNYSTK
+517 YNYYKLAYNNYNTK

-537 FGVENGGAFTVPA
+537 FGAENGGAFTVPA

>member
-1 MPREQYSRANQRK
+1 MIQS
-14 QTTNYY
+14 
-20 LTYDSI
+20 L
-26 ITFYKN
+26 
-32 APRFLCALLEC
+32 RFTKMLLAFCVLCLSAVM
-43 SYGGGQNRV
+43 GGQNRV

-286 YTYRAP
+286 YTYCAP

-303 TVEEFVELVELV
+303 TVEEFVEF
-315 KPQPTQDVW
+315 QPTQDVW

-428 TYYNDKLGVTIPEG
+428 TYYNDKLDVTIPEG
-442 IDAKCGVITDVNN
+442 IDAKWGVITDVNN

-466 GAEIHAGNAVL
+466 GTKKIPAGNAVL

-488 IVSKHTSNVIAE
+488 IVSKHTKEKEVVAE

-510 DFIADPD
+510 EFTADPD
-517 YKYYKLAYNNYSTK
+517 YKYYKLAYNNFNTK

-537 FGVENGGAFTVPA
+537 FGAENGGAFTVPA

>member
-1 MPREQYSRANQRK
+1 MIQS
-14 QTTNYY
+14 
-20 LTYDSI
+20 L
-26 ITFYKN
+26 
-32 APRFLCALLEC
+32 RFTKMLLAFCVLCLSAVM
-43 SYGGGQNRV
+43 GGQNRV

-286 YTYRAP
+286 YTYCAP

-303 TVEEFVELVELV
+303 TVEEFVEF
-315 KPQPTQDVW
+315 QPTQDVW

-466 GAEIHAGNAVL
+466 GAEILAGNAVL

-488 IVSKHTSNVIAE
+488 IVSNHTKEVVAE

-510 DFIADPD
+510 EFTADPD
-517 YKYYKLAYNNYSTK
+517 YKYYKLAYNNFNTK

-537 FGVENGGAFTVPA
+537 FGAENGGAFTVPA

>member
-1 MPREQYSRANQRK
+1 MIQS
-14 QTTNYY
+14 
-20 LTYDSI
+20 L
-26 ITFYKN
+26 
-32 APRFLCALLEC
+32 RFTKMLLAFCVLCLSAVM
-43 SYGGGQNRV
+43 GGQNRV

-57 EVTDVLTAEDFKLGG
+57 EVTDVLTTKDFKLGS

-86 CLYQAMK
+86 CLFQAMK
-93 STDGIIQIN
+93 SNEGIIQIN
-102 GKKNSY
+102 GKKKSY
-108 FAVTNAPVGYM
+108 FAVTNVPAGYT
-119 VKSVTVDFRE
+119 VKSVMVDFKDDK
-129 STKTNI
+129 SKTTFSVFGN
-135 LVHGDNSAYAAENA
+135 NSAYPTSNA
-149 THQGTELKQGL
+149 THQGTELKKGL
-160 NFDDKSYTFE
+160 KFADNSYTFE
-170 TEYPYFALYTKGK
+170 AAYPYFALYTVGS
-183 NAVYIKSITVV
+183 NAVYINSITVV
-194 WNTTGGGGSVETV
+194 WNTTGGGSVETV
-207 AAPEINP
+207 AAPAINP
-214 ASQKFSKAFDA
+214 ASQKFSEAFDA

-238 LDGTDPANSQTA
+238 LDGSDPATSQTA
-250 TVVKAATAT
+250 TAVEAATAT
-259 VNIPAQT
+259 VKIPAQT

-428 TYYNDKLGVTIPEG
+428 TYYNDNLGVTIPEG

-466 GAEIHAGNAVL
+466 GAEIPAGNAVL

-517 YKYYKLAYNNYSTK
+517 YKYYKLAYNNYNTK

-537 FGVENGGAFTVPA
+537 FGAENGGAFTVPA

>member
-1 MPREQYSRANQRK
+1 MLREQYSRANQRK

-43 SYGGGQNRV
+43 SYGGQNRV
-52 FAQDA
+52 FAQGA
-57 EVTDVLTAEDFKLGG
+57 EVTDVLTAEKCGLAGNT
-72 YNNYSFT
+72 YVKKEYT
-79 SSNGVTY
+79 SGQVTY
-86 CLYQAMK
+86 ILNDVMK
-93 STDGIIQIN
+93 GSQTPNKGTFQLNSKKEKHSYIAVKSIGN
-102 GKKNSY
+102 GY
-108 FAVTNAPVGYM
+108 T
-119 VKSVTVDFRE
+119 VKSVTIEVNNANG
-129 STKTNI
+129 SLQI
-135 LVHGDNSAYAAENA
+135 LGAQDPYAKGN
-149 THQGTELKQGL
+149 QQPVGTSLKNDIKETITY
-160 NFDDKSYTFE
+160 NFEGS
-170 TEYPYFALYTKGK
+170 YPYFEIYANEKTG
-183 NAVYIKSITVV
+183 AVYINSITVV

-207 AAPEINP
+207 AAPAINP
-214 ASQKFSKAFDA
+214 ASQNFTKAFDA

-238 LDGTDPANSQTA
+238 LDGSDPATSQTA
-250 TVVKAATAT
+250 TAVEAATAI

-292 SENDGTFAKPY
+292 SDNDGTFAKPY
-303 TVEEFVELVELV
+303 TVEEF
-315 KPQPTQDVW
+315 KFWKPTQEVW
-324 VKGTILGF
+324 VVGEILGNAANG
-332 MENGGYNPNPSSNE
+332 ENNFNPNGTQK
-346 NTNVCIGTTDGRVY
+346 TNVCIGTAENNMPVELAVD
-360 MGVKLEKGSIF
+360 EF
-371 RELGLN
+371 RALN
-377 KKVGTELMVKGKYTE
+377 LYAKKKAVLMVKGAKGI
-392 DYFLKPGM
+392 YFNRTGI
-400 KNEPTYLYIADPTQ
+400 EYPTQFYIADPTQ

-442 IDAKCGVITDVNN
+442 IDAKWGVITDVNN

-466 GAEIHAGNAVL
+466 GAEIPAGNAVL

-500 NMLKGQATTG
+500 NMLKGLATTG

-517 YKYYKLAYNNYSTK
+517 YKYYKLAYNNYNTK

-537 FGVENGGAFTVPA
+537 FGAENGGAFTVPA